1 MNEEKIHLRRR
12 TWSLKS
18 SPVIAAGL
26 VLILATAQAQQAG
39 TPAASED
46 ESAATNAANNPTT
59 PKLTFEAQDYWMP
72 SVSGLGGRGGSNG
85 LQRNIVPIQTFGFW
99 NLFHVIVPVDTNPN
113 SPGGT
118 LTGLGG
124 LQLYNLSTVKLR
136 GTTYG
141 AGRLVV
147 LPTESAPTSA
157 LRNGRPVSEG
167 LRSMPQS
174 GDFWADSSPIS
185 TPSGKAQAR
194 SRRRRHS
201 SLLST
206 TTSTMDCI
214 FEARVCWSSTPAPE
228 LKTFLWGWA
237 SARYGTL
244 PAARPSTS
252 IWSPSIRCGEADLGH
267 GFIEKQLRNQGYSC
281 LPTTRDLALRR
292 GAESQLS
299 ISRPGT
305 PRSSGLDH
313 SALHY
318 PFMAVRS
325 IPIFGIS
332 VLLVETEGTE

>member
-141 AGRLVV
+141 AGPLVV
-147 LPTESAPTSA
+147 LPTESGSHFGT
-157 LRNGRPVSEG
+157 
-167 LRSMPQS
+167 QK
-174 GDFWADSSPIS
+174 W
-185 TPSGKAQAR
+185 QAGV
-194 SRRRRHS
+194 
-201 SLLST
+201 LVYT
-206 TTSTMDCI
+206 ITKN
-214 FEARVCWSSTPAPE
+214 A
-228 LKTFLWGWA
+228 
-237 SARYGTL
+237 
-244 PAARPSTS
+244 
-252 IWSPSIRCGEADLGH
+252 
-267 GFIEKQLRNQGYSC
+267 
-281 LPTTRDLALRR
+281 LALR
-292 GAESQLS
+292 QD
-299 ISRPGT
+299 PGT
-305 PRSSGLDH
+305 PGSRTGKRCSRCQQWRKLQ
-313 SALHY
+313 
-318 PFMAVRS
+318 
-325 IPIFGIS
+325 IPRLRWG
-332 VLLVETEGTE
+332 